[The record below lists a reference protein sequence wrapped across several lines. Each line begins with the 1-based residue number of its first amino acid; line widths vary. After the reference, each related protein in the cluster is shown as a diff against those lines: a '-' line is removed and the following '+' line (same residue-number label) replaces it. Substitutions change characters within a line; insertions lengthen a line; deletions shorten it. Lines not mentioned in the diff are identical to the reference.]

1 MNEKI
6 YLNIYRSGHV
16 LVSALN
22 VCEIKSPLVHELSQ
36 YGCTRVQAEQ
46 AVREL
51 ARQDDAGWLYVAGV
65 DVDDN
70 DVALHLVLIACTYLL
85 LTVLGSSFVW
95 RALS

>member
-36 YGCTRVQAEQ
+36 YGCTRAQAEQ

-70 DVALHLVLIACTYLL
+70 DVAYI
-85 LTVLGSSFVW
+85 
-95 RALS
+95 RAENFKEAVVKKLEAENGNN

>member
-1 MNEKI
+1 MTEKI

-70 DVALHLVLIACTYLL
+70 DVAADAFIYGVRKRLQFAKEIAP
-85 LTVLGSSFVW
+85 
-95 RALS
+95 

>member
-1 MNEKI
+1 MTEKI

-22 VCEIKSPLVHELSQ
+22 VREIKSPLVHELSQ

-51 ARQDDAGWLYVAGV
+51 ARQDDAGWLYVASV

-70 DVALHLVLIACTYLL
+70 DVAYIHAENFKEAVVKKLEAEN
-85 LTVLGSSFVW
+85 GNN
-95 RALS
+95 

>member
-36 YGCTRVQAEQ
+36 YGCTRAQAMLFTLLPLLGLIVGA
-46 AVREL
+46 AV
-51 ARQDDAGWLYVAGV
+51 
-65 DVDDN
+65 
-70 DVALHLVLIACTYLL
+70 
-85 LTVLGSSFVW
+85 VW
-95 RALS
+95 SNLP